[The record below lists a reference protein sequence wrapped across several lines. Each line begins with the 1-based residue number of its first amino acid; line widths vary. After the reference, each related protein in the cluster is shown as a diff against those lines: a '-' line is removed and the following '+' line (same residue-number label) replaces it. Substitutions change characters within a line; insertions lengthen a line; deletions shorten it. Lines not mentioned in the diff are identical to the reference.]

1 MKPWE
6 ATEDVALKILHT
18 ADWHLGCRFRS
29 FGDDDRTK
37 LTRARLEAV
46 ERIFG
51 LAESYSVD
59 AVLCAGDL
67 FDEPA
72 PPEHWWRGLLELLK
86 RRNWPDRP
94 VFLLPGNHDPLEA
107 NSVWSADHPFRRGL
121 PTWVHV
127 VDRDDYSMELQGG
140 AMLFAAPCRSQAG
153 SNDLAM
159 QLPAR
164 ADGDKGIRIGM
175 VHGQTFDMSGHQ
187 TNFPIDSEA
196 AVKRGLDYLALG
208 DTHAFRELPPA
219 VQPTVYPG
227 APEATNFGENQA
239 GFVAIVCFS
248 RHGRPPIVQKESVS
262 KWRWRDETCRSV
274 AELENLRR
282 EDLRDCVL
290 RLTLEMEVSLAEES
304 RVEAIIREL
313 QGDETAHGRAG
324 VLQVNRQGVRLS
336 TADLGGFEENLPD
349 VLKSVVSRLLEQSEL
364 PGGEMAKRAL
374 SHLYRVVRETRL

>member
-29 FGDDDRTK
+29 FGDDDRNK
-37 LTRARLEAV
+37 LTRARLGAV

-72 PPEHWWRGLLELLK
+72 PAEQWWRGLLELLK
-86 RRNWPDRP
+86 RQNWQDRP

-107 NSVWSADHPFRRGL
+107 NSVWTADHPFRRGL
-121 PTWVHV
+121 PAWVHV

-159 QLPAR
+159 LLPAR
-164 ADGDKGIRIGM
+164 PDGDRGIRIGM
-175 VHGQTFDMSGHQ
+175 VHGQTFDISGHQ

-196 AVKRGLDYLALG
+196 AMKRGLDYLALG
-208 DTHAFRELPPA
+208 DTHAFRELPPSS
-219 VQPTVYPG
+219 QPTVYPG
-227 APEATNFGENQA
+227 TPEATKFGETDA
-239 GFVAIVCFS
+239 GFVAIVCFY
-248 RHGRPPIVQKESVS
+248 RHGRPPHVHKESVS
-262 KWRWRDETCRSV
+262 KWRWRDETCRSA

-290 RLTLEMEVSLAEES
+290 RLTLDMEVSVAEMS
-304 RVEAIIREL
+304 RVDAIVREL

-324 VLQVNRQGVRLS
+324 VLLVNRQNLTLS
-336 TADLGGFEENLPD
+336 TTDLGGFDDSLPD
-349 VLKSVVSRLLEQSEL
+349 VLKSVVGRLQEQAEL
-364 PGGEMAKRAL
+364 PGGEVAKRAL
-374 SHLYRVVRETRL
+374 FHLYRVVREAKQ